1 MQLIDLTL
9 KELQI
14 RATEAG
20 MPEAVANSF
29 TTKAQVVAVIE
40 ALELKK
46 PAQLVD
52 PATSA
57 TETPK
62 EKVNTDK
69 AWLGKRDAMGRKL
82 ELQPK
87 VGMAIQLEPGE
98 KEGIVESKVV
108 NGIREFRVI
117 SGSVKE
123 KIINGYK
130 WIMPKGV
137 MTLVPEQVYELI
149 SNELNIMAKISSKQS
164 IDRIDPLTGKT
175 VRDALS

>member
-57 TETPK
+57 TETAK
-62 EKVNTDK
+62 EKVSTDK
-69 AWLGKRDAMGRKL
+69 AWLNKRDAMGREL
-82 ELQPK
+82 ESQPK
-87 VGMAIQLEPGE
+87 TTMALQLEPGE
-98 KEGIVESKVV
+98 KAGIVESRVV
-108 NGIREFRVI
+108 NGIREFKVI
-117 SGSVKE
+117 SGSVRE
-123 KIINGYK
+123 KMLNGYI
-130 WIMPKGV
+130 WIMPKGI
-137 MTLVPEQVYELI
+137 MTQVPKQICELI
-149 SNELNIMAKISSKQS
+149 SKELNIAANISSKLS
-164 IDRIDPLTGKT
+164 IDRIDPQTGKT
-175 VRDALS
+175 VRDALT